1 MALDNTQLV
10 LMGKALAK
18 AQPTA
23 PVAYSYGDEKFS
35 YTQLNEAFRNES
47 NESELEFL
55 RDDFVDVINEINYSL
70 GKEMNKCF
78 KNILGHDV
86 CLYDVVNYFN
96 KNLPIYFLKNSVIKR
111 KK

>member
-1 MALDNTQLV
+1 MLLI
-10 LMGKALAK
+10 G
-18 AQPTA
+18 
-23 PVAYSYGDEKFS
+23 EKM
-35 YTQLNEAFRNES
+35 
-47 NESELEFL
+47 
-55 RDDFVDVINEINYSL
+55 I

>member
-35 YTQLNEAFRNES
+35 YSQLNEAFRNCRY
-47 NESELEFL
+47 LL
-55 RDDFVDVINEINYSL
+55 TVQ
-70 GKEMNKCF
+70 
-78 KNILGHDV
+78 
-86 CLYDVVNYFN
+86 
-96 KNLPIYFLKNSVIKR
+96 R
-111 KK
+111 K